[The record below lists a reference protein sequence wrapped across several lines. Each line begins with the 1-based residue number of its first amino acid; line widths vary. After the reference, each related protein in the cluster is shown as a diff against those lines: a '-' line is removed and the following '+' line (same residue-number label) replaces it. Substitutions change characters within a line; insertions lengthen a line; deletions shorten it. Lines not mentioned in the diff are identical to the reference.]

1 MARPKIA
8 RKSTVIDMTAM
19 CDVAFLLLSFFILT
33 TKFKPAEAVPITTP
47 NSVSSKIAP
56 DKDVVLVSITK
67 DGKAFLSMD
76 DESKKELVL
85 TSLNNINS
93 LGLSAGEIKALSKA
107 PFWGMPL
114 ANLKQQASIPA
125 EQLRGDALPGIPVAD
140 SANNQ
145 MVNWMRAVT
154 EVYSGTTI
162 NLLMKGDNATKYPAF
177 KNVVTAFKKNEIFK
191 FQMVTNP
198 ESVPTGTDLW
208 KQNMAG
214 QKQTE

>member
-1 MARPKIA
+1 
-8 RKSTVIDMTAM
+8 MTAM